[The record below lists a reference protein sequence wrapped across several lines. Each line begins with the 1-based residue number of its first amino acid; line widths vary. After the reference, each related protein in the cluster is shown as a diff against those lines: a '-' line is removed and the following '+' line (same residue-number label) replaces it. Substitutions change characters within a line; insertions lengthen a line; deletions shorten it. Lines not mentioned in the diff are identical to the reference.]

1 MPHIMKILG
10 NKLPILFL
18 LLTAFLLVTCDKNG
32 PKKGQGNGQKPVR
45 SGYYIEEPV
54 RGNAGESPAAI
65 IPQIYY
71 FFDRT
76 KSMQGF
82 VSNNNTEYIRIIPQL
97 WMVAEST
104 VLWPETEK
112 SASFFNFGEGD
123 VRKLSRE
130 FVRTN
135 VRREAFYPT
144 PDAGTKAFSTGTDQV
159 FATAAKFIASV
170 FSPDKLFI
178 VVTDLYEQNREDNCF
193 STLFRNAFERGMSGA
208 IIAIQSGFNGTIE
221 NISNNP
227 NAKPI
232 KVPDGI
238 STFFI
243 FIIGQR
249 DILLKYYGAF
259 SADTVFQGLKSEK
272 TLFLLGDGSV
282 PSELPWTPS
291 IRKAN
296 SDKMFEK
303 IANNN
308 NINLKEN
315 ILKLFTVKGNT
326 VDPMKVE
333 SFRLIGNVRSRYVG
347 GLPVKNI
354 DFNSFNFESS
364 YTVEYCS
371 GDRNTEGNLSVFEVR
386 EKEKANFFITP
397 ANGRTV
403 NDMDTGRY
411 PLAVV
416 INTKNNSLNK
426 GCYRINYEVFQRAK
440 IPQWVTDRN
449 AETEDELRESNKPDT
464 AVKILRLESIYKYI
478 AEVYNKQHEWGRVYS
493 DSLYLEKQ
501 R

>member
-1 MPHIMKILG
+1 MPHIMKTLG

-32 PKKGQGNGQKPVR
+32 SKKTQGNGQKPVR
-45 SGYYIEEPV
+45 SGYYIEEPS
-54 RGNAGESPAAI
+54 RGNAAGSPAAI

-76 KSMQGF
+76 ISMQGY
-82 VSNNNTEYIRIIPQL
+82 VSKNNTEYIRIIPQL
-97 WMVAEST
+97 WMAAET
-104 VLWPETEK
+104 IWPETK
-112 SASFFNFGEGD
+112 ASFYKFGEGD
-123 VRKLSRE
+123 IRRLSRE
-130 FVRTN
+130 SIRDN
-135 VRREAFYPT
+135 VRRRDFYNT
-144 PDAGTKAFSTGTDQV
+144 PGDGTTVFKTDDNQV
-159 FATAAKFIASV
+159 FANAAKYIASMS
-170 FSPDKLFI
+170 SPDKLFI

-259 SADTVFQGLKSEK
+259 SADTDFRSLKSEK

-371 GDRNTEGNLSVFEVR
+371 GDKNTEGNLSVFEVR